1 MILKTLL
8 IMALLLNAAD
18 ALSQTVSGNLSVTVT
33 PPGSAAVNPPA
44 QAVAAGYTTLATNQ
58 DFTGTAGIDIAC
70 NNAKLNEPG
79 HFWYT
84 SFNGLLYQP
93 NGCAGITWPATDP
106 ATGTGAL
113 RVSWTSANPG
123 FQQGRVGLAS
133 SNVDSSYAT
142 TFPMKMYMES
152 QVRFA
157 NTGYIGAWY
166 STWDWRVHDG
176 NGDIVELDIE
186 EIHGAATSAAGP
198 ANQFVGVAGGLN
210 WGNGFTQNTAGYFA
224 NTTYDANIYHKWGE
238 LITVPS
244 NLSECVFNP
253 TTPKPNGSPCFK
265 MCAYLDDNLLGC
277 GYTPI
282 VGTEAAQRNVLQ
294 INVTTSCG
302 NNGNGDYGSEGF
314 GLNACIDIPITGV
327 ASNGAGGTRV
337 TTGRDV
343 SGSGSQAWPA
353 PDKAPIKII
362 GTNTSAD
369 GLHTWKLID
378 GTHFDLLSAPFTGT
392 FSGTGTVNPSPIEMY
407 VKSYRV
413 WSCAAWQTTNC

>member
-198 ANQFVGVAGGLN
+198 ANQFVGVAGGL
-210 WGNGFTQNTAGYFA
+210 
-224 NTTYDANIYHKWGE
+224 
-238 LITVPS
+238 
-244 NLSECVFNP
+244 
-253 TTPKPNGSPCFK
+253 
-265 MCAYLDDNLLGC
+265 DDNLLGC

-314 GLNACIDIPITGV
+314 GLNACIDIPIIGV

-378 GTHFDLLSAPFTGT
+378 GTHFDLLSVPFTGT

>member
-1 MILKTLL
+1 MMILKTLL
-8 IMALLLNAAD
+8 IIALLLNAAD

-142 TFPMKMYMES
+142 TFPMKFYMETWL
-152 QVRFA
+152 RFA
-157 NTGYIGAWY
+157 NTGSMGPWY
-166 STWDWRVHDG
+166 STWTWWPKTQTG
-176 NGDIVELDIE
+176 GLELDVE
-186 EIHGAATSAAGP
+186 EIHGIAVSSSGP
-198 ANQFVGVAGGLN
+198 ANQWLASAGGLN
-210 WGNGFTQNTAGYFA
+210 WGNNFVQNTSGYF
-224 NTTYDANIYHKWGE
+224 NNYSYDANIYHKWGA
-238 LITVPS
+238 LYTVQTNNAMCILNPS
-244 NLSECVFNP
+244 
-253 TTPKPNGSPCFK
+253 TPKATNGCLHACS
-265 MCAYLDDNLLGC
+265 YLDDVVLGC
-277 GYTPI
+277 GDTPI
-282 VGTEAAQRNVLQ
+282 VADEINQRNVLQ

-302 NNGNGDYGSEGF
+302 NNGSGDYGTEG
-314 GLNACIDIPITGV
+314 LSSCMDIPISAIG
-327 ASNGAGGTRV
+327 SNGAGGTRV
-337 TTGRDV
+337 TAGRSIQGQYGGV
-343 SGSGSQAWPA
+343 ASSA
-353 PDKAPIKII
+353 PVKIA

-369 GLHTWKLID
+369 GIHTWSLLSD
-378 GTHFDLLSAPFTGT
+378 TQFDLPSVPFGGT
-392 FSGTGTVNPSPIEMY
+392 WSGTGIVNPSPIEMY